1 VLHLKAPRLGE
12 IGMQLSQ
19 GTLHNLPL
27 TLAGMVM
34 AVKLVH
40 HPASN
45 SILVLS
51 GYEGGLTAI
60 HLLPSGEASNVQ
72 SAQLLYLSQPHTQ
85 PILSLDVAPDTKT
98 YYTSS
103 ADALIAAHII
113 PNMSRATEATDR
125 NTGQYETYPV
135 TGDEVLSTPRPTS
148 DKPGEVSSSAQPY
161 SNPKETPPVP
171 LQSTSLSF
179 TKQPVAP
186 SRAKSVQEAGL
197 SSLLSTSTSQA
208 KTNPHPPAPTL
219 NSIQSPYKTINT
231 KHSGQQSLRVRS
243 DGRLFATGGW
253 DSRIRV
259 YSCKTLKEV
268 AALKWHKEG
277 VYAIDFAQVLAAENL
292 GGEEEDKKERAMTQT
307 GLQKLQRQREEQM
320 QLKHWIVAG
329 AKDGKVSIWEV
340 F

>member
-1 VLHLKAPRLGE
+1 
-12 IGMQLSQ
+12 MQLSQ
-19 GTLHNLPL
+19 GTIDTLPL
-27 TLAGMVM
+27 TLIGMVM

-51 GYEGGLTAI
+51 GYEGGLTAV

-103 ADALIAAHII
+103 ADAIIAAHII
-113 PNMSRATEATDR
+113 PDISRATEATDR
-125 NTGQYETYPV
+125 HTGNHKTHPV
-135 TGDEVLSTPRPTS
+135 TGGEVLSTPGSTS
-148 DKPGEVSSSAQPY
+148 EGRGEVSSSTQPHGRL
-161 SNPKETPPVP
+161 KEAPPVP
-171 LQSTSLSF
+171 LQSTPLSF
-179 TKQPVAP
+179 MKQPVHP
-186 SRAKSVQEAGL
+186 SRAKSIQGAGL
-197 SSLLSTSTSQA
+197 SSLLSASTSQDRVS
-208 KTNPHPPAPTL
+208 PHPPASTPV
-219 NSIQSPYKTINT
+219 SIQPPHKTTNT
-231 KHSGQQSLRVRS
+231 KHFGQQSLCVRS

-259 YSCKTLKEV
+259 YSSRTLKEV

-277 VYAIDFAQVLAAENL
+277 VYAVDFAHVLAADNL
-292 GGEEEDKKERAMTQT
+292 REEDEEDEEERAVTQT
-307 GLQKLQRQREEQM
+307 GLQKVQRQREEQM

-329 AKDGKVSIWEV
+329 AKDGKVSLWEV